1 MKVEILN
8 LEKIKKTIQ
17 DCNLNFL
24 IGSGLSAPYLSTLG
38 NIEVFLTELEASE
51 LDEDKKLVI
60 RASAYKRFFED
71 VIKNNLSFLDP
82 ITDVKAENLLKKYAE
97 FLKTINH
104 ILLSRK
110 TNLLSKQANLFT
122 TNIDICLEKSLEN
135 SRLEFNDGFSGR
147 FSPVFSLS
155 NFKKTVYKTTQ
166 HFENKSEIPIFNVM
180 KMHGSLTWRIEGEQI
195 IFSDL
200 REIDQVDS
208 LNFNPEV
215 SITDESTFE
224 KVSSE
229 PINNLISNKD
239 EVLNNANRFSD
250 AYAKFAIVN
259 PNKDKFRDTVLNEN
273 YYEILRMYSNE
284 LEKENTVLFVLGF
297 SFSDEHIRNLTLRVA
312 NSNPTL
318 KIFIVCHS
326 KNSSDK
332 FKSVFQNSVIK
343 NNNIS
348 CIIPSQIKCEDD
360 ESCEYKD
367 EYSLDLTGVHQHL
380 FSRILDSK

>member
-1 MKVEILN
+1 M
-8 LEKIKKTIQ
+8 LE
-17 DCNLNFL
+17 N
-24 IGSGLSAPYLSTLG
+24 
-38 NIEVFLTELEASE
+38 
-51 LDEDKKLVI
+51 
-60 RASAYKRFFED
+60 
-71 VIKNNLSFLDP
+71 
-82 ITDVKAENLLKKYAE
+82 YAG

-122 TNIDICLEKSLEN
+122 TNIDICLEKALEN

-147 FSPVFSLS
+147 FSPVFNLS
-155 NFKKTVYKTTQ
+155 NFKKTIYKKTQ
-166 HFENKSEIPIFNVM
+166 HFENKSEIPIFNVL

-195 IFSDL
+195 LLSNL
-200 REIDQVDS
+200 NEVSQVKD

-215 SITDESTFE
+215 RITEKSMFE
-224 KVSSE
+224 EVSSE
-229 PINNLISNKD
+229 SINNLISNKD
-239 EVLNNANRFSD
+239 EILNNAKIFSD

-284 LEKENTVLFVLGF
+284 LEKENTILFVLGF
-297 SFSDEHIRNLTLRVA
+297 SFADEHIRNLTLRVA

-318 KIFIVCHS
+318 NIFIVCRT
-326 KNSSDK
+326 KKSSER

-348 CIIPSQIKCEDD
+348 CIIPSQVKCEDD
-360 ESCEYKD
+360 DSCETKD
-367 EYSLDLTGVHQHL
+367 KYFLDLTGIHQNL
-380 FSRILDSK
+380 FSKIMDEK